1 MTVVSVAAG
10 HAREAVVEHQRTDAS
25 LDELTLFLARL
36 TGLLLRSS
44 GEGAELIEDS
54 VRSAARS
61 LARRGGFPAAGAGR
75 GGAHRHRR
83 GRDADR
89 DGARVPEVFRLDQ
102 VTALK
107 PLLTDV
113 RDGRLGVLE
122 AG

>member
-61 LARRGGFPAAGAGR
+61 LGGEASLLLVPDAAALTVTAGDGTRTVTVRGFPRCSASTR
-75 GGAHRHRR
+75 
-83 GRDADR
+83 
-89 DGARVPEVFRLDQ
+89 
-102 VTALK
+102 
-107 PLLTDV
+107 
-113 RDGRLGVLE
+113 
-122 AG
+122 